1 MSAWLRARCELCVIA
16 PVRSATDGLSP
27 DAVSIGDVFGL
38 DHAHA
43 NEAVTGKFPD
53 DFVLVGDFAKWE
65 FAFGRHDDQVSP
77 GMN

>member
-1 MSAWLRARCELCVIA
+1 M
-16 PVRSATDGLSP
+16 DDLSP
-27 DAVSIGDVFGL
+27 GALNIGDIFGL

-53 DFVLVGDFAKWE
+53 DFILVGDFAKRK